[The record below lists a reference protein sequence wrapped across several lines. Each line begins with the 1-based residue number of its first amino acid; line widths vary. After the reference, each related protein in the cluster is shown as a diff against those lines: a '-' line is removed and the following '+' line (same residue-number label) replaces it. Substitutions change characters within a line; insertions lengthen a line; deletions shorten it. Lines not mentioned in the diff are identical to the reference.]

1 MAGVLLQGLSPVF
14 TKMLLIDGLSRETV
28 VSARYLLAFFLLLP
42 FGVPSSNRRP
52 SGEPVRRTDWVVL
65 FLVGALGSGVGALL
79 FTAALEYSAA
89 AVVNSIS
96 KTAPIFVAFL
106 GHAILRE
113 RVTAGRLMLVGA
125 MVGAHVLFGIG
136 ELTFDSAEAR
146 ARLLGD
152 GLALLAG
159 LTRATSE
166 ILAKGVLRRFAP
178 STVTMWRFGSGLA
191 VTGSLAALTGGYRE
205 LAHISLHALT
215 ILIALAAVSTAL
227 SMYLYYRGM
236 AGIPVHVAVSLKVLG
251 AVVTAVVSWIVLRE
265 TLNLFHVAGMGLLI
279 SGGYLLVLRTAR
291 EIPEEAAPAAVTAPR
306 RAPARGRL
314 RARLTM
320 LVAAFTV
327 TTVGVATLLS
337 VRHSHAVMGR
347 QIQLT
352 MGKVAAVLVQLPGVD
367 EPPSRNTLQ
376 QYLDRVVRHRIED
389 ELYSVDIVYVA
400 LLDGAGSVLAFAVN
414 EELALV
420 DEEGAVYR
428 PTDLQAA
435 RRLIA
440 MAETGQL
447 GRSHDIIPVRAEL
460 VRPDDQG
467 RAAALVEI
475 GCKRSIANR
484 VLAEIAARNAVLVLI
499 LIAVGIALAAAL
511 VRRVTTPLE
520 RIAIAM
526 RRLSG
531 GELDMPLLS
540 EGGGEVREMGDS
552 LEALRENLRMGSA
565 LRRALVRHVTEELR
579 DVINL
584 SPSTATAQQEQACFM
599 LVRTPPELWRDDA
612 ARSGAGTQ
620 LVDAV
625 VTAVLRNDGELGRC
639 AGGYIVAH
647 WPGSGEEAA
656 LWAVLTALE
665 VRTAVEPPAASW
677 EAGPVIGVEMAR
689 PLPAVGGV
697 TDAVQ
702 ELARM
707 LDGAARSPH
716 GAVQVLVGER
726 VMAQIGEHL
735 VAERAATGPL
745 WRVRDVAGGPDQG
758 MLPDVEDV

>member
-1 MAGVLLQGLSPVF
+1 MLQGLSPVF
-14 TKMLLIDGLSRETV
+14 TKMLLIDGLPRETV

-42 FGVPSSNRRP
+42 FGVPASNRRP
-52 SGEPVRRTDWVVL
+52 SGEAIRRSDWVVL

-89 AVVNSIS
+89 GVVNSIS

-113 RVTAGRLMLVGA
+113 RVTPGRLMLVGA

-136 ELTFDSAEAR
+136 ELTFERPEAR

-205 LAHISLHALT
+205 LAYMSMHAWT
-215 ILIALAAVSTAL
+215 ILVALAAVSTAL

-291 EIPEEAAPAAVTAPR
+291 ETPEEAAPAAVAPPR
-306 RAPARGRL
+306 RPPARGRL

-320 LVAAFTV
+320 LVVAFTV
-327 TTVGVATLLS
+327 ATVGVATLLS

-400 LLDGAGSVLAFAVN
+400 LLDGAGSVLAFSVN

-420 DEEGAVYR
+420 DEYGAVYR

-435 RRLIA
+435 RRLLA
-440 MAETGQL
+440 MAERGQL
-447 GRSHDIIPVRAEL
+447 GPGHDIIPVRAEL
-460 VRPDDQG
+460 VRPGDDG
-467 RAAALVEI
+467 RPTALVEI

-484 VLAEIAARNAVLVLI
+484 VLAEVAARNAVLVLI
-499 LIAVGIALAAAL
+499 LIAVCIALAVAV
-511 VRRVTTPLE
+511 VRRVTNPLE
-520 RIAIAM
+520 RIAAAM

-531 GELDMPLLS
+531 GELDMPLLT
-540 EGGGEVREMGDS
+540 EGGGEVREMGAS

-565 LRRALVRHVTEELR
+565 LRRALVSHIADELR
-579 DVINL
+579 GVI
-584 SPSTATAQQEQACFM
+584 SVPSVGERTEDTRACVM
-599 LVRTPPELWRDDA
+599 VVRTPAELWREKA
-612 ARSGAGTQ
+612 TEGSASTQ
-620 LVDAV
+620 VVEAV
-625 VTAVLRNDGELGRC
+625 VATVLRNDGEIDRC
-639 AGGYIVAH
+639 VDGSMVAH

-656 LWAVLTALE
+656 VWAVVTALE
-665 VRTAVEPPAASW
+665 LQAALEALPVSSGAGATIAVEIADTSPA
-677 EAGPVIGVEMAR
+677 
-689 PLPAVGGV
+689 LPGGMEQ
-697 TDAVQ
+697 AQ
-702 ELARM
+702 QLGRM
-707 LDGAARSPH
+707 LDAR
-716 GAVQVLVGER
+716 AVCEATGRAQVLAGPR
-726 VMAQIGEHL
+726 LIAQIGEHL
-735 VAERAATGPL
+735 VVEPGGEGPL
-745 WRVRDVAGGPDQG
+745 WRVRGLADARDPGL
-758 MLPDVEDV
+758 LPDAGDV

>member
-1 MAGVLLQGLSPVF
+1 
-14 TKMLLIDGLSRETV
+14 MLLIDGLSRETV

-42 FGVPSSNRRP
+42 FGVPASNRRP
-52 SGEPVRRTDWVVL
+52 SGEAVRRSDWVVL
-65 FLVGALGSGVGALL
+65 FLVGALGSGIGALL

-89 AVVNSIS
+89 GVVNSIS

-125 MVGAHVLFGIG
+125 MVGAHVLFGLG
-136 ELTFDSAEAR
+136 ELTFESTEAR
-146 ARLLGD
+146 TRLLGD

-191 VTGSLAALTGGYRE
+191 VTGSLAMLTGGYRE
-205 LAHISLHALT
+205 LGQMSLHALT

-291 EIPEEAAPAAVTAPR
+291 ETPEEAAPSPVAAPR
-306 RAPARGRL
+306 SRPARGRL

-327 TTVGVATLLS
+327 ATVGVATLLS
-337 VRHSHAVMGR
+337 VRHSHSVMGR

-400 LLDGAGSVLAFAVN
+400 VLDESGSVLAFSVN

-440 MAETGQL
+440 MAESGQL
-447 GRSHDIIPVRAEL
+447 GPGQDIIPVRAEL
-460 VRPDDQG
+460 VRPGDDD
-467 RAAALVEI
+467 RPTAMVEI

-511 VRRVTTPLE
+511 VRRVTNPLE
-520 RIAIAM
+520 RIASAM

-531 GELDMPLLS
+531 GELDLPLLS

-565 LRRALVRHVTEELR
+565 LRRALVRHVADELR
-579 DVINL
+579 GVINVA
-584 SPSTATAQQEQACFM
+584 PPADTPAEAPACVM
-599 LVRTPPELWRDDA
+599 LVRTPPELWREEADHDCP
-612 ARSGAGTQ
+612 GAQ
-620 LVDAV
+620 VVDAV
-625 VTAVLRNDGELGRC
+625 VSTILRNDGELDRST
-639 AGGYIVAH
+639 GGGIVAH

-656 LWAVLTALE
+656 VWAVLTAVELRAALE
-665 VRTAVEPPAASW
+665 PLTASCGAGMTIAVELTDLSP
-677 EAGPVIGVEMAR
+677 EMAGASQPARQLGVLLEGAGR
-689 PLPAVGGV
+689 PPRGV
-697 TDAVQ
+697 V
-702 ELARM
+702 E
-707 LDGAARSPH
+707 
-716 GAVQVLVGER
+716 VLVGER
-726 VMAQIGEHL
+726 VMGEIGEHL
-735 VAERAATGPL
+735 IAEPVATGL
-745 WRVRDVAGGPDQG
+745 FWRVQEVVGGGEPEAPADVGD
-758 MLPDVEDV
+758 L